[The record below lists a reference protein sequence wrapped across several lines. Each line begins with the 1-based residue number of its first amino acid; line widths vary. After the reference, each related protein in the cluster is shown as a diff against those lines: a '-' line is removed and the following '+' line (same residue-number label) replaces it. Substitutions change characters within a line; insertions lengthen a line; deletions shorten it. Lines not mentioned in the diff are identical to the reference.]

1 MQVPQ
6 PSQVHRS
13 SQVSVFLAQ
22 KAGQNGGGGGDSGG
36 GAGGGS
42 ICGCDTTG
50 HSVQAPQPFQVHSPS
65 QGWVFWAHQAG
76 QNWGGGGG
84 GGICGGCDTTGH
96 SVQPPQPFQVQRAS
110 QGWVFRAQKFLHK
123 PGGDCESDCESSKT
137 NGVCI
142 AAA

>member
-42 ICGCDTTG
+42 IC
-50 HSVQAPQPFQVHSPS
+50 
-65 QGWVFWAHQAG
+65 
-76 QNWGGGGG
+76 
-84 GGICGGCDTTGH
+84 GCDTTGH

-142 AAA
+142 AAV